1 MCVSSC
7 VDSYVTALPGVDMKN
22 SKEYSRKIQG
32 LYRTLSQKHA
42 KVQKV
47 GHEQVVDA
55 IIHALVSE
63 HLTEQETESA
73 LQRFAGTFVDWNDL
87 RVSRVEEIVEA
98 LGGDTP
104 AMRAVASAIIRVLNG
119 VFNEYHKVSLEALRK
134 VGKRP
139 ARQALEK
146 IDGISRFAVDYCMLT
161 SLHGHAIPLTEKMTE
176 YLKDNELVGPNADE
190 QQIEGFLTKQI
201 PAKSGYEFYAL
212 LRRESETAK
221 SSRKKRAATTGPET
235 SEAKPKARKKEKK

>member
-1 MCVSSC
+1 
-7 VDSYVTALPGVDMKN
+7 MKN
-22 SKEYSRKIQG
+22 SKEYSKKIQSV
-32 LYRTLSQKHA
+32 YRTLSQKHP

-47 GHEQVVDA
+47 SHEQVVDA
-55 IIHALVSE
+55 IIHALVNE
-63 HLTEQETESA
+63 QLTEQEAESA
-73 LQRFAGTFVDWNDL
+73 MQRFAGYFVDWNDL
-87 RVSRVEEIVEA
+87 RVSRAEEIVEA

-104 AMRAVASAIIRVLNG
+104 AARAVASAILRVLNSIY
-119 VFNEYHKVSLEALRK
+119 NEYHKVSLETMRK

-139 ARQALEK
+139 AKQALEK

-176 YLKDNELVGPNADE
+176 YLKDNGLVGPDTDE

-212 LRRESETAK
+212 LRRESEAAK
-221 SSRKKRAATTGPET
+221 SSRKKKTATTGQETPET
-235 SEAKPKARKKEKK
+235 KPKAKKKEKK

>member
-1 MCVSSC
+1 VPKVS
-7 VDSYVTALPGVDMKN
+7 
-22 SKEYSRKIQG
+22 
-32 LYRTLSQKHA
+32 
-42 KVQKV
+42 
-47 GHEQVVDA
+47 HEQVVDA
-55 IIHALVSE
+55 MIHALVNE
-63 HLTEQETESA
+63 QLTESEAGSA
-73 LQRFAGTFVDWNDL
+73 MQRFAGYFVDWNDL
-87 RVSRVEEIVEA
+87 RVSRAEEIVEV

-104 AMRAVASAIIRVLNG
+104 PARASASAIIRVLNSI
-119 VFNEYHKVSLEALRK
+119 FNEYNKVNLEALRK

-176 YLKDNELVGPNADE
+176 YLKDNGLVGQDADE

-212 LRRESETAK
+212 LRRESEAAR
-221 SSRKKRAATTGPET
+221 SSRKRKTATTGQETPEP
-235 SEAKPKARKKEKK
+235 KPKAKKKEKK

>member
-1 MCVSSC
+1 
-7 VDSYVTALPGVDMKN
+7 MKN
-22 SKEYSRKIQG
+22 SKEFSKKIQS
-32 LYRTLSQKHA
+32 LYRTLSQKHL

-47 GHEQVVDA
+47 SHEQVVDA
-55 IIHALVSE
+55 IIHALVNE
-63 HLTEQETESA
+63 QLTEQEAESA
-73 LQRFAGTFVDWNDL
+73 MHRFAADFVDWNDL
-87 RVSRVEEIVEA
+87 RVSRTEEIVEA

-104 AMRAVASAIIRVLNG
+104 AARAAASAIIRVLNNI
-119 VFNEYHKVSLEALRK
+119 FNEYHKVSLEGLRK

-139 ARQALEK
+139 AKLALEK

-176 YLKDNELVGPNADE
+176 YLKDNGFVGHDADE

-212 LRRESETAK
+212 LRRESEVAK
-221 SSRKKRAATTGPET
+221 SNKKKKAVTTGQEATET
-235 SEAKPKARKKEKK
+235 KPKAKKKEKK